1 VNSPFLSTRVPAL
14 IDEVVDVYRAA
25 GRPLASLSDQDL
37 DERFVSEVE
46 NYIEDP
52 QNAARFRSVNTT
64 AAEYMLRRR
73 AAPVAKVLRLKKG
86 SEHEARNQP
95 HKPKLAVFLDVP
107 SEDYRLPMVVLAFG
121 RFAVIPALGA
131 IAQPEGSNG
140 KPLRP
145 DTKED
150 EDELQREFNWLI
162 GL

>member
-1 VNSPFLSTRVPAL
+1 VRSPFLSTRVPAL
-14 IDEVVDVYRAA
+14 IDEVVAMYRAA

-52 QNAARFRSVNTT
+52 QNAARFRSVNTI

-73 AAPVAKVLRLKKG
+73 AAPLEQVVRLKRG
-86 SEHEARNQP
+86 SPHEARNQP
-95 HKPKLAVFLDVP
+95 HKPKLSVFLDVP
-107 SEDYRLPMVVLAFG
+107 SEQDLPMVVLAFG
-121 RFAVIPALGA
+121 RFAVIPGLGA
-131 IAQPEGSNG
+131 IAQPECSNG

-145 DTKED
+145 DTKAG